1 MEIGQ
6 DFEYFFFYV
15 YIFDTIDFSF
25 RNITLK
31 QLNTINSIKNR
42 SILMTY

>member
-15 YIFDTIDFSF
+15 YIISIDFSF